1 MSDSELIDAQTAV
14 ELLGCTP
21 DELQEKIA
29 TKELRAFRSGG
40 QMKFR
45 REDVEELRASR
56 STEPTIIL
64 PSTRKPGA
72 SGILQA
78 LNDDLAMPQQQP
90 APIASQTNYGG
101 FQGDP
106 SGTQPIVID
115 DLDILPVS
123 QDGMTTQDMTAA
135 HTAVQ
140 QPIGGDDLTVVDA
153 NMTVVDDLDHTVIDD
168 MDQQVGNAGANR
180 SAVQRVTRTQT
191 RADVVPS
198 ARKAQAVYVKSPSNP
213 IMSICLIITT
223 LILSYAFA
231 VMLTHVMYDP
241 YQTVQLPNG
250 ETSGERY
257 VPGFIQWGA
266 DQFKTIMYESK
277 TGK

>member
-14 ELLGCTP
+14 EMLGCTP
-21 DELQEKIA
+21 EELQEKIA
-29 TKELRAFRSGG
+29 NKELRAFRSGG

-45 REDVEELRASR
+45 REDVDELRASR

-78 LNDDLAMPQQQP
+78 LNDDLAAPLQEP
-90 APIASQTNYGG
+90 AAPVTNYGS
-101 FQGDP
+101 FSNDP

-140 QPIGGDDLTVVDA
+140 QPIDADDLTVMDPS
-153 NMTVVDDLDHTVIDD
+153 MTVVDGDLDHTVIED
-168 MDQQVGNAGANR
+168 MDQQVQTAGR

-191 RADVVPS
+191 RADAVVPS
-198 ARKAQAVYVKSPSNP
+198 ARRAQAVYVKSPSNP
-213 IMSICLIITT
+213 LTSIVLVLTT
-223 LILSYAFA
+223 LVLSYVFA
-231 VMLTHVMYDP
+231 VMLTLVLYSP

-250 ETSGERY
+250 EASGARY
-257 VPGFIQWGA
+257 VPGFVQWGI
-266 DQFKTIMYESK
+266 DGWKTFMYEHTK
-277 TGK
+277 GK

>member
-21 DELQEKIA
+21 DELQDKVA
-29 TKELRAFRSGG
+29 NKELRAFRSGG

-90 APIASQTNYGG
+90 EPIAAATNYGS
-101 FQGDP
+101 FSGDP

-140 QPIGGDDLTVVDA
+140 QPIGGDDLTVMDPS
-153 NMTVVDDLDHTVIDD
+153 MTVVDDLDHTVIDD
-168 MDQQVGNAGANR
+168 MDQQVSTAAR
-180 SAVQRVTRTQT
+180 SSVQRVTRTQT
-191 RADVVPS
+191 RQEVVPS

-213 IMSICLIITT
+213 IMSIALIVTT

-231 VMLTHVMYDP
+231 VMLTHAMYAP
-241 YQTVQLPNG
+241 YQEVQLPNG
-250 ETSGERY
+250 VRSGERY
-257 VPGFIQWGA
+257 VPGFVQWGA
-266 DQFKTIMYESK
+266 DQFKTLMYESK
-277 TGK
+277 AGK

>member
-21 DELQEKIA
+21 EELQEKIA
-29 TKELRAFRSGG
+29 NKELRAFRSGG

-45 REDVEELRASR
+45 REDVEEMRASR

-78 LNDDLAMPQQQP
+78 LNDDLAMPQQAP
-90 APIASQTNYGG
+90 APIAAPVTNYGG

-140 QPIGGDDLTVVDA
+140 NPIGGDDLTVVDA
-153 NMTVVDDLDHTVIDD
+153 NMTVVDDLDHTVIDE
-168 MDQQVGNAGANR
+168 MDQPGVRAGQ

-198 ARKAQAVYVKSPSNP
+198 ARRAQAIYVKSPSNP
-213 IMSICLIITT
+213 IMSICLVITT

-257 VPGFIQWGA
+257 IPGFVQWGT

-277 TGK
+277 K